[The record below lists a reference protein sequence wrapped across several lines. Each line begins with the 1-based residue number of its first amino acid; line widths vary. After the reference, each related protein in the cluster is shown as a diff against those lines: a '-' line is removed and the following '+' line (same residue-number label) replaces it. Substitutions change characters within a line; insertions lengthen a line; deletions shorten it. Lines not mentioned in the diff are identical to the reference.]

1 VTRRVLVNVAH
12 SVHQR
17 LLNRAQALGRP
28 FNEVLQHYVVERF
41 VARLA
46 RSTHREDFA
55 LKGAALLRVW
65 NAPMQRPT
73 HDLDLLAIGE
83 SSKERIAAAVRACL
97 SIDDPGDGLRFDP
110 ASLRLESLRHE
121 GGYETVR
128 LHAGASLGRARLA
141 LHLDVGRGDAVY
153 PAPEML
159 SFPTFLGGEPPLV
172 LAYRRETTIAEKF
185 HAMVVLGR
193 ANTRLRDFLDVWGLA
208 QGFAFDGTILSGAI
222 AATFAR
228 RSTEFPDALP
238 DCFTAEFL
246 GNANRVLQWAVLMR
260 RFGYVAAPELTA
272 VGGGLSEFLLPVVE
286 GLRVSGGYHGSWPP
300 GGPWMSEA
308 RGEPG

>member
-1 VTRRVLVNVAH
+1 MTRRVLANVAH
-12 SVHQR
+12 SVHRR

-46 RSTHREDFA
+46 RSAHREDFA
-55 LKGAALLRVW
+55 LKGATLLRVW
-65 NAPMQRPT
+65 DAPLQRPT
-73 HDLDLLAIGE
+73 RDLDLLALAAWSE
-83 SSKERIAAAVRACL
+83 AHIATAVRACL
-97 SIDDPGDGLRFDP
+97 GLEDPDDGLRFDP

-128 LHAGASLGRARLA
+128 LHATASLGRARLT

-153 PAPEML
+153 PAPEL
-159 SFPTFLGGEPPLV
+159 LAFPTFLGGEPPLV
-172 LAYRRETTIAEKF
+172 LAYRRETAIAEKF

-208 QGFAFDGTILSGAI
+208 QGFAFDGAIPAGAI
-222 AATFAR
+222 GATFER
-228 RSTEFPDALP
+228 RRTELP
-238 DCFTAEFL
+238 DTQPECLTSAFL
-246 GNANRVLQWAVLMR
+246 DNPERVLQWAALMR
-260 RFGYVAAPELTA
+260 RVGYDPAPELAA
-272 VGGGLSEFLLPVVE
+272 VGGGLSEFLLQPVE
-286 GLRVSGGYHGSWPP
+286 AWRARRGFHGVWSP

-308 RGEPG
+308 RG

>member
-1 VTRRVLVNVAH
+1 MTRRVLVNVAH

-55 LKGAALLRVW
+55 LKGATLLRVW
-65 NAPMQRPT
+65 NAPLQRPT
-73 HDLDLLAIGE
+73 HDLDLLALGE
-83 SSKERIAAAVRACL
+83 SSKEQIAAAVRACL
-97 SIDDPGDGLRFDP
+97 SLDDPDDGLRFEP

-128 LHAGASLGRARLA
+128 LHAAASLGRARLM

-159 SFPTFLGGEPPLV
+159 LFPTFLGGESPLV
-172 LAYRRETTIAEKF
+172 LAYRRETAIAEKV

-208 QGFAFDGTILSGAI
+208 HGFAFDGTILAGAI
-222 AATFAR
+222 GATFER
-228 RSTEFPDALP
+228 RRTELP
-238 DCFTAEFL
+238 DTLPECLTSAFL
-246 GNANRVLQWAVLMR
+246 SNPERVLLWAVLMR
-260 RFGYVAAPELTA
+260 RLGYVPAPELTA
-272 VGGGLSEFLLPVVE
+272 VGDGLSEFLLPVVE
-286 GLRVSGGYHGSWPP
+286 GLRTSGGYHGAWQP
-300 GGPWMSEA
+300 GGPWISK
-308 RGEPG
+308 EPG